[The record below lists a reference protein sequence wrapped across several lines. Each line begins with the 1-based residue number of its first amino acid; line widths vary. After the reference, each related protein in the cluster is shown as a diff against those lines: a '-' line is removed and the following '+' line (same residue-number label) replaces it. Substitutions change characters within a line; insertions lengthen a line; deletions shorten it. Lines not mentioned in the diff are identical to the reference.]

1 MSRSFALVI
10 GNTEY
15 TDPGLLQL
23 SAPGVDAQD
32 FARVLGDRAI
42 CAFDDVQ
49 LVINEPSSTVIEAI
63 DEFFDAKKPDD
74 LLVLYF
80 SGHGVRDELGSLYL
94 AFKNTLRTR
103 LRATAIKS
111 DYIRESM
118 DQSRSKRQVV
128 ILDCCNSGAFPQGT
142 KAEIGGRMGLA
153 SAFQGYG
160 RFVLMA
166 SDATQFAWE
175 GDKVIGETSN
185 SLFTHFLVKG
195 LEGDADS
202 DGDGKITVD
211 ELYDY
216 AFAQISK
223 VTEKQTPT
231 KAASKVEG
239 DIVLR
244 HITRLEDIK
253 PIPLPRDLLDEIED
267 ARPYVRE
274 AAVQKLERILSGD
287 NLGLARSAVPALEK
301 IASDENTTR
310 RVAQAASQALQSYR
324 ERMQEE
330 MQAGEPAGPP
340 ASETLAK
347 MASAAPEK
355 PGEAARLERPPEH
368 PSATSKKP
376 VGAPLGP
383 VAPEPQLAQESA
395 ANAAWRNSNRQL
407 MRVGGIV
414 AVLAIGFVAVWFWRA
429 NSPNAPAPS
438 PTATAPAATSTSLPV
453 DTPTAMATNSE
464 PAATSP
470 APVPTGQSSV
480 GSATEPHVGS
490 PDESLAAWNNG
501 VASLWDKATSQN
513 VKLDDSQPGT
523 FTYPVALGR
532 AERVRWEWF
541 WCAQSQAILEDNLKS
556 VNLKFELDGQDV
568 TPALQNVDFQNGG
581 WSCRTFFLSVDNWP
595 VGTFHLRN
603 TVTIAKPVNDGSSDY
618 SAGSYVY
625 DYAVTAQ

>member
-1 MSRSFALVI
+1 MTRKFALVI

-32 FARVLGDRAI
+32 FALVLGDRAI
-42 CAFDDVQ
+42 CAFDDVKV
-49 LVINEPSSTVIEAI
+49 VINEPSSAVIEAI

-94 AFKNTLRTR
+94 GCKNTLRTR

-175 GDKVIGETSN
+175 GDRVIGETSN
-185 SLFTHFLVKG
+185 SLFTHFLIKG
-195 LEGDADS
+195 LEGEADS

-216 AFAQISK
+216 AFEQVSK
-223 VTEKQTPT
+223 VTEKQSPT

-239 DIVLR
+239 DIILR

-253 PIPLPRDLLDEIED
+253 SVPLPRELLDEVED
-267 ARPYVRE
+267 TRPYVRE
-274 AAVQKLERILSGD
+274 AAVQKLERILTGA

-324 ERMQEE
+324 ERIQKE
-330 MQAGEPAGPP
+330 MQAGEPAGPQP
-340 ASETLAK
+340 DALHAE
-347 MASAAPEK
+347 MASATPEGSG
-355 PGEAARLERPPEH
+355 PQANPEQPPSQ
-368 PSATSKKP
+368 PSAAAQQSL
-376 VGAPLGP
+376 APLRSIRSQSQP
-383 VAPEPQLAQESA
+383 AQNSGA
-395 ANAAWRNSNRQL
+395 KASWRSSNRQIV
-407 MRVGGIV
+407 RAGAIVG
-414 AVLAIGFVAVWFWRA
+414 VLAIGLVAIWLWRA
-429 NSPNAPAPS
+429 RSLNVPAPS
-438 PTATAPAATSTSLPV
+438 PTGTIPAETSTSLPA
-453 DTPTAMATNSE
+453 DTPTAEPTSLDTATAIPS
-464 PAATSP
+464 AA
-470 APVPTGQSSV
+470 PTDQSSAS
-480 GSATEPHVGS
+480 SAVEPHVGS
-490 PDESLAAWNNG
+490 AVESLAAWNKG
-501 VASLWDKATSQN
+501 AASLWDKATSQN
-513 VKLDDSQPGT
+513 AKLDDSQPGI
-523 FTYPVALGR
+523 FTYPVVVDR
-532 AERVRWEWF
+532 AEQVRWEWF

-556 VNLKFELDGQDV
+556 VNLKFDLDGQDV
-568 TPALQNVDFQNGG
+568 TPALQNMDFQNGG
-581 WSCRTFFLSVDNWP
+581 WACRTFFVSIDNWP
-595 VGTFHLRN
+595 AGTFHLTN
-603 TVTIAKPVNDGSSDY
+603 TLTITKAVNDGSSDY
-618 SAGSYVY
+618 SAGEYVY
-625 DYAVTAQ
+625 KYAVTVQ